1 MEEFGGAHMPHLSE
15 RDYGETILKLV
26 VERAGAEY
34 VGLQEIPQDLG
45 ADYTCLLLF
54 NSPKTHSTLAI
65 NINPNK
71 IHQDQIQH
79 EVAAR
84 MATSDAEFAR
94 SKKETPVEPEPSV
107 PAESEPVA
115 PVETEQPEQIVVDQT
130 EPVVTEQ
137 QEQVTA
143 TETEEQSE

>member
-65 NINPNK
+65 HINPNK
-71 IHQDQIQH
+71 IHQDQIQQ

-94 SKKETPVEPEPSV
+94 SKKETPVEPLGV
-107 PAESEPVA
+107 VESEPVA

-143 TETEEQSE
+143 AETEEQSE